1 MLEAVKALRRSKLD
15 ITDEAVRAGFTQV
28 CALTGLMGRWTIV
41 DRHPLTVCD
50 TGHNPGGW
58 IYTARRLK
66 EFDGQAVRLVIG
78 FVSDKDVDSVL
89 GLLRGMPRLHV
100 YACSPSVDR
109 ALPAGML
116 AEKVNDAGLQL
127 ASVDDDVSRAYSN
140 AVADASESDMIF
152 VGGSTFVV
160 ADFLASRGLG

>member
-1 MLEAVKALRRSKLD
+1 MCS
-15 ITDEAVRAGFTQV
+15 
-28 CALTGLMGRWTIV
+28 
-41 DRHPLTVCD
+41 
-50 TGHNPGGW
+50 
-58 IYTARRLK
+58 
-66 EFDGQAVRLVIG
+66 
-78 FVSDKDVDSVL
+78 SD
-89 GLLRGMPRLHV
+89 LRGMPRLHV

-127 ASVDDDVSRAYSN
+127 ASVDDEVSRAYGN